1 MDHAVSIHCK
11 RHHITALIFPYLIAS
26 LHAQTS
32 AETKNI
38 SLYFFLSLAFVFC
51 QSKKET
57 CMSDG
62 YCVDLGENAT
72 EI

>member
-57 CMSDG
+57 CTSDG